1 MFTFTKQYSPN
12 FASSIIKYNL
22 KVWTK
27 KIPSKNVKNKKVINM
42 VFPKNIHCLVK
53 PKIFDTFLKV
63 IFKTLSFPS
72 SIKEKGGGCTLW
84 RSSKCQNGMKGEK
97 LKMQVNIQ
105 QIPFSRES
113 KWLLRLGVGVVAV
126 LSSVYYLFDV

>member
-1 MFTFTKQYSPN
+1 
-12 FASSIIKYNL
+12 
-22 KVWTK
+22 
-27 KIPSKNVKNKKVINM
+27 M
-42 VFPKNIHCLVK
+42 VFPKNIHCPIK

-63 IFKTLSFPS
+63 IFKNLRFPS

-84 RSSKCQNGMKGEK
+84 RSPKCQNGMKGEK

>member
-1 MFTFTKQYSPN
+1 
-12 FASSIIKYNL
+12 
-22 KVWTK
+22 
-27 KIPSKNVKNKKVINM
+27 
-42 VFPKNIHCLVK
+42 
-53 PKIFDTFLKV
+53 
-63 IFKTLSFPS
+63 
-72 SIKEKGGGCTLW
+72 
-84 RSSKCQNGMKGEK
+84 MKGEK